1 MHFTVF
7 ESLNTLHFQTT
18 LHTNHLNDMEN
29 LKQLR
34 EENENLI
41 NQQSKSEWKTKY
53 SNLNDEFQ
61 ILKSSEALLRQTI
74 LGKNSNI
81 VQVAVGCQKWCLGKL
96 EIA

>member
-1 MHFTVF
+1 
-7 ESLNTLHFQTT
+7 
-18 LHTNHLNDMEN
+18 MEN

-34 EENENLI
+34 QENENLI

-81 VQVAVGCQKWCLGKL
+81 VQVAVGRQKWCLGKL